1 MALEIIKNINVDF
14 HDNEYI
20 MVNAKQYD
28 NSSRWIAITCYNQ
41 GSIYNLSA
49 NKHSAFVKFKRAD
62 GKSVLNFCKINYKG
76 EVLVELTEQM
86 LAVGGICYVDL
97 VVIGKGN
104 AMVNI
109 DTGEI
114 IAIDDAPILSTMAF
128 CVNVYE
134 SSIDNSEIEY
144 SNEYSALNE
153 LLKKVE
159 AEYAEIVK
167 MAKSYAV
174 GGTGTREGEDT
185 DNAKYYNDTCIDVGD
200 KADLARSYAVGG
212 TGTRAG
218 EDTDNAK
225 YYYQVIKNIVDSIDG
240 TFMPMGSIRFS
251 QLKNV
256 AKATGFTYNIIEDFV
271 TDDTFIEGA
280 GYPYAAGTNVY
291 YTKDGYWD
299 ALGGSV
305 SSAASVDEVKNYLGL

>member
-41 GSIYNLSA
+41 GSIYNLNAS
-49 NKHSAFVKFKRAD
+49 KHSAFVKFKRAD

-167 MAKSYAV
+167 LARSYAV

-185 DNAKYYNDTCIDVGD
+185 DNAKYY
-200 KADLARSYAVGG
+200 
-212 TGTRAG
+212 
-218 EDTDNAK
+218 
-225 YYYQVIKNIVDSIDG
+225 YQVIKNIIDNVEG
-240 TFMPMGSIRFS
+240 TFMPMGSITFS